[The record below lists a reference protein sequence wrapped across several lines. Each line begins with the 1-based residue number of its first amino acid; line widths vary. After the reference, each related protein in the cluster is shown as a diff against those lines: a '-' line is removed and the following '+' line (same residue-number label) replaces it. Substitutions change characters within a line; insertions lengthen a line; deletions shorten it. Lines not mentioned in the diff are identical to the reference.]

1 MTADHRG
8 ALVLVVE
15 TVERVL
21 AHHRRRDE
29 HDADLTG
36 SPRVTYSPI
45 TRALDE
51 ALDTLRRLLDDAASA

>member
-1 MTADHRG
+1 MSPDARG

-29 HDADLTG
+29 HDADLIG
-36 SPRVTYSPI
+36 ASRVTYSPI
-45 TRALDE
+45 TRALDD
-51 ALDTLRRLLDDAASA
+51 ALDTLRRLLNDAASA